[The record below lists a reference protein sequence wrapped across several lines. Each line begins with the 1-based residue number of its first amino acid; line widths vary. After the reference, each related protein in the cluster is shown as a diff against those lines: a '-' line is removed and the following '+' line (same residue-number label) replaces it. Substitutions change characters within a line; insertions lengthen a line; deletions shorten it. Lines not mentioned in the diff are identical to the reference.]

1 MLKGLV
7 VGAQDIRYP
16 IHGSARLALAVLHAL
31 ALNGHRVHY
40 VASWGNAR
48 NEVTEVTTRSR
59 FGESSIFM
67 VKMGRPRGSLS
78 LLNVVVRVLGC
89 DYDYVLCLD
98 RWLTLPCKSLSTKL
112 DVPLITYMDS
122 PKYLHLERLATIKDR
137 FLRPMAL
144 AWYATVSLLSNATI
158 CVSKYIEDRLG
169 RWGVRAATVEPS
181 YALLRESDGSVNDD
195 DGELSEVGDDALLCS
210 CPLEL
215 TTLIALRN
223 PDVPVVVTGPQAYY
237 LREYL
242 KVRGLAN
249 ELRNLHL
256 LHNIRDGALEK
267 LHDKIAASLI
277 ARPALAGLSMT
288 LIQELYFG
296 KAIMTDANTAS
307 RIRGLTES
315 KAVIINDEYAKWPAT
330 IKELMKRS
338 CVNELGVKARKFFDD
353 VLSPKKFARSFE
365 CILHYINPF
374 GTSCR

>member
-7 VGAQDIRYP
+7 VGGQDIRYP
-16 IHGSARLALAVLHAL
+16 IHGSARLALAILHAL

-40 VASWGNAR
+40 VASWGNTR
-48 NEVTEVTTRSR
+48 NEVTEVTMRSR
-59 FGESSIFM
+59 FGESSILM
-67 VKMGRPRGSLS
+67 VKMGRPRGSSS
-78 LLNVVVRVLGC
+78 LFNIVRVLGC

-112 DVPLITYMDS
+112 NVPLITYMDS
-122 PKYLHLERLATIKDR
+122 PKYLHLERLTTIKDR

-144 AWYATVSLLSNATI
+144 AWYTTVSLLSDATI

-169 RWGVRAATVEPS
+169 KWGVKAATVEPS
-181 YALLRESDGSVNDD
+181 YALLRESDGLVNDD
-195 DGELSEVGDDALLCS
+195 DGEVSEVGDDALLCS

-215 TTLIALRN
+215 TTLIALKN

-256 LHNIRDGALEK
+256 LYNIRDRALER

-307 RIRGLTES
+307 RIRGLAES
-315 KAVIINDEYAKWPAT
+315 KAVIINDEYVKWPAM
-330 IKELMKRS
+330 IKELTKKS
-338 CVNELGVKARKFFDD
+338 YVNELGVKARKFFDD
-353 VLSPKKFARSFE
+353 VLSPKNFTRSFE
-365 CILHYINPF
+365 RILHHINSF
-374 GTSCR
+374 DASCR

>member
-1 MLKGLV
+1 
-7 VGAQDIRYP
+7 
-16 IHGSARLALAVLHAL
+16 
-31 ALNGHRVHY
+31 
-40 VASWGNAR
+40 
-48 NEVTEVTTRSR
+48 
-59 FGESSIFM
+59 M
-67 VKMGRPRGSLS
+67 VKMGRPRGSSS
-78 LLNVVVRVLGC
+78 LLNVVRVLDC

-98 RWLTLPCKSLSTKL
+98 RWLTLPCKSLSAKL

-144 AWYATVSLLSNATI
+144 AWYITVSLLCNATI
-158 CVSKYIEDRLG
+158 CVSKYIEDHLS

-195 DGELSEVGDDALLCS
+195 DGEVSEVGDDALLCS

-215 TTLIALRN
+215 TTLIALKN

-242 KVRGLAN
+242 KARGLAN

-256 LHNIRDGALEK
+256 LHNIRDRALER
-267 LHDKIAASLI
+267 LHDKIVASLI

-307 RIRGLTES
+307 RIRGLAES
-315 KAVIINDEYAKWPAT
+315 KAIIINDEYVKWPAT
-330 IKELMKRS
+330 IKELMKS
-338 CVNELGVKARKFFDD
+338 GCINELRVKAREFFDD

-365 CILHYINPF
+365 HILHYINSF
-374 GTSCR
+374 DTSCQ

>member
-7 VGAQDIRYP
+7 IGAQDIRYP

-112 DVPLITYMDS
+112 NVPLITYMDS
-122 PKYLHLERLATIKDR
+122 PKYLHLERLTTIKDR

-144 AWYATVSLLSNATI
+144 AWYTTVSLLSDATI

-169 RWGVRAATVEPS
+169 KWGVKAATVEPS
-181 YALLRESDGSVNDD
+181 YALLRESDGLVNDD
-195 DGELSEVGDDALLCS
+195 DGEVSEVGDDALLCS

-215 TTLIALRN
+215 TTLIALKN

-256 LHNIRDGALEK
+256 LYNIRDRALER

-307 RIRGLTES
+307 RIRGLAES
-315 KAVIINDEYAKWPAT
+315 KAVIINDEYVKWPAM
-330 IKELMKRS
+330 IKELTKKGY
-338 CVNELGVKARKFFDD
+338 VNELGVKARKFFDD
-353 VLSPKKFARSFE
+353 VLSPKNFTRSFE
-365 CILHYINPF
+365 RILHHINSF
-374 GTSCR
+374 DASCR